1 MCFGS
6 CVYIA
11 GVVLDSTH
19 DVTDFVSSPSIKKG
33 WCCRHQTD
41 RWHIVLRFES
51 SSVQGIRQKRL
62 DEFLLHCRT
71 PWGKVVSLSILLLTG
86 RINCDATFPHKAVW
100 NSLQGVKWN
109 EIWCI
114 GHYEA
119 WRPRPAQ
126 KVRWWLCSRVLEVID
141 LENDLHVG
149 MDLLCLCIHYLWGIS
164 GREYFDWDAIP
175 ASFCCEN
182 FDSHNQGDPITWM
195 PKQMIT
201 SFPSCRW

>member
-19 DVTDFVSSPSIKKG
+19 DDTDFVLSPSIKKG

-71 PWGKVVSLSILLLTG
+71 PWGKVASLSILLLTG

-109 EIWCI
+109 EIWCV

-126 KVRWWLCSRVLEVID
+126 KVKWWLCSRGYWSWERPACGNGFALS
-141 LENDLHVG
+141 LHPLSVRYIRQRIFRLRC
-149 MDLLCLCIHYLWGIS
+149 DTSKLLLWKLWLS
-164 GREYFDWDAIP
+164 
-175 ASFCCEN
+175 
-182 FDSHNQGDPITWM
+182 
-195 PKQMIT
+195 
-201 SFPSCRW
+201 